1 MGYFPFFMEIEGKEG
16 LVVGGGR
23 IAAHK
28 VEKLLPFHPSL
39 TVVAPD
45 IMPELLEK
53 KEIICLKHA
62 FLEEDLSG
70 MMFVIAASD
79 DRALNNYVAELCKA
93 KKIPVNVVDN
103 KEACSFLFPALIK
116 EGKLTVGISTEGAS
130 PQIASELRS
139 KVAQELPDRMEEILD
154 YLMKLRKEAQT
165 RIAEDRIRAAFL
177 KKAAMRCMEMNRQL
191 FKEEEEALYIECNTS
206 VQSNQKGSVTL
217 VGAGCGAYDFITVKG
232 LNAIRNAQ
240 VLVYDDLIDLR
251 LLDYA
256 CESCE
261 KLYAGKRRGK
271 HSMPQEEINELLIQ
285 KAEEGKQVV
294 RMKGGD
300 PFVFGRGKEEMI
312 ALREAGIEVNV
323 IPGITSAI
331 GVPEVAGIPVTHR
344 KISES
349 FHVIT
354 GHTASGE
361 EGLPEDMER
370 LATLHG
376 TLIFLM
382 GLAHLEEITESLI
395 RYGKEPDTPAA
406 VIHGNFDGTVL
417 NVRGTLKDIS
427 ERVKKSEIEA
437 PAVIVIGETAGMQ

>member
-103 KEACSFLFPALIK
+103 KEACSFLFPALVK

-191 FKEEEEALYIECNTS
+191 LKEEEEALYTECNTS
-206 VQSNQKGSVTL
+206 VQSNQKGGVTL

-232 LNAIRNAQ
+232 LNAIRKAQ
-240 VLVYDDLIDLR
+240 VLVYDNLIDLR

-261 KLYAGKRRGK
+261 KLYAGKRRGR

-285 KAEEGKQVV
+285 KAGEGKQVV
-294 RMKGGD
+294 RLKGGD

-331 GVPEVAGIPVTHR
+331 GVPEAAGIPVTHR

-382 GLAHLEEITESLI
+382 GLAHLEEIIESLI

-417 NVRGTLKDIS
+417 SVRGTLKDIS

-437 PAVIVIGETAGMQ
+437 PAVFVIGETAGMQ

>member
-294 RMKGGD
+294 RLKGGD

-331 GVPEVAGIPVTHR
+331 GVPEVAGMPVTHR

-361 EGLPEDMER
+361 DGLPEDMER

-382 GLAHLEEITESLI
+382 GLAHLEEIIESLI

-417 NVRGTLKDIS
+417 KVRGTLKDIS
-427 ERVKKSEIEA
+427 GRVKKSEIEA

>member
-1 MGYFPFFMEIEGKEG
+1 
-16 LVVGGGR
+16 
-23 IAAHK
+23 
-28 VEKLLPFHPSL
+28 
-39 TVVAPD
+39 
-45 IMPELLEK
+45 
-53 KEIICLKHA
+53 
-62 FLEEDLSG
+62 
-70 MMFVIAASD
+70 
-79 DRALNNYVAELCKA
+79 
-93 KKIPVNVVDN
+93 
-103 KEACSFLFPALIK
+103 
-116 EGKLTVGISTEGAS
+116 
-130 PQIASELRS
+130 
-139 KVAQELPDRMEEILD
+139 
-154 YLMKLRKEAQT
+154 
-165 RIAEDRIRAAFL
+165 
-177 KKAAMRCMEMNRQL
+177 
-191 FKEEEEALYIECNTS
+191 
-206 VQSNQKGSVTL
+206 
-217 VGAGCGAYDFITVKG
+217 
-232 LNAIRNAQ
+232 
-240 VLVYDDLIDLR
+240 
-251 LLDYA
+251 
-256 CESCE
+256 
-261 KLYAGKRRGK
+261 
-271 HSMPQEEINELLIQ
+271 MPQEEINELLIQ

-294 RMKGGD
+294 RLKGGD